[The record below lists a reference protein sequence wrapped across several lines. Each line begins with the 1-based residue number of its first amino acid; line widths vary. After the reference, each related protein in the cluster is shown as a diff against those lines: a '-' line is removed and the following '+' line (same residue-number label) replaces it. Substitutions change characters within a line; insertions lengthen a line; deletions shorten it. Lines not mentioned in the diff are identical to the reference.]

1 MKVGAWREERVA
13 GRYRISIRLTWE
25 DHARDEATV
34 WFEWPEA
41 FADQVTADANLAL
54 IATYPLAMST
64 GERRLEIDGTVPPRL
79 VDGVRAAM
87 ALAVERTPTL
97 KPVVL
102 DVRERGSVL
111 VEAPGGRDAAL
122 CLSGGVDALA
132 ALQQNIQS
140 IPPDHPAR
148 FRRGLFVFGLN
159 SNDFADGAV
168 VPARTAT
175 YDAQAARIE
184 ALASGVGLS
193 TIRVATNLR
202 SLYPDFT
209 TWAAVVGNTPL
220 IAIGHAMRSHLSGLA
235 IASTGL
241 GIETDT
247 RQHPFM
253 DGLFGTHDF
262 DVHPAQLMV
271 TRTEKV
277 RRLAAWPEALAVL
290 RVCFLIELP
299 TGPFLNCGRCE
310 KCVRTMLALLA
321 AGDDALRRAPFPA
334 DDVTTDQVDALFSA
348 PRIVVGYYDE
358 LLEPLAAVGREDL
371 AAAIRRG
378 LHRYAAQHERPPSAW
393 RALWRRL
400 T

>member
-1 MKVGAWREERVA
+1 MKVGAWREERTG
-13 GRYRISIRLTWE
+13 GRFRVSVRVTWE
-25 DHARDEATV
+25 DHERDDATV

-41 FADQVTADANLAL
+41 FADQVTADANVAL

-64 GERRLEIDGTVPPRL
+64 GERRLQLDGSVPPRL

-102 DVRERGSVL
+102 DVRARGTL
-111 VEAPGGRDAAL
+111 HAEATGGRDAAL

-132 ALQQNIQS
+132 ALQQNIES
-140 IPPDHPAR
+140 MPPDHPAR

-159 SNDFADGAV
+159 SFDFAAGEV
-168 VPARTAT
+168 VPARAAT
-175 YDAQAARIE
+175 YDSQASRLE
-184 ALASGVGLS
+184 VFASGVGLS
-193 TIRVATNLR
+193 TIRVTTNLR
-202 SLYPDFT
+202 ALYPDFT
-209 TWAAVVGNTPL
+209 TWAAVVNNTPL
-220 IAIGHAMRSHLSGLA
+220 IAIGHAMRSRLTGLA

-241 GIETDT
+241 GIETET

-262 DVHPAQLMV
+262 DVHPVQLMV

-277 RRLAAWPEALAVL
+277 RRLAAWSEALEVL
-290 RVCFLIELP
+290 RVCFLMELP

-321 AGDDALRRAPFPA
+321 AGGDALHRAPFSA
-334 DDVTTDQVDALFSA
+334 ADVTADQVEALFFT

-371 AAAIRRG
+371 VAAIRRG
-378 LHRYAAQHERPPSAW
+378 LRRYAAQHERRSSAW
-393 RALWRRL
+393 RERWRRMF
-400 T
+400 